1 MNKNWMNDP
10 RIKHVS
16 AEKLKVMTLLM
27 EQAKGKTPEEFLPLL
42 LKTSGSLEKAG
53 MSFTS
58 QETDLILDVLKED
71 MSAAEKQ
78 KLAFLQSL
86 LKRH

>member
-1 MNKNWMNDP
+1 MNDP

-42 LKTSGSLEKAG
+42 LKTSSSLEKAG